1 MISLQTKPKTKKMTK
16 MRNTMI
22 FTTVLTLFLMHI
34 GTAQNAPNLPV
45 ESYFK
50 TGKAGLDTFMSKT
63 IVYPPDAKFNSIAG
77 LSTVSFKIDC
87 SNVPYD
93 IQFETKIGYGI
104 EDAVIEALSLT
115 KGSWI
120 NCNDA
125 SRDGRIKI
133 KIAFSI
139 NNAFLPADADSY
151 VNIMEEGNLIM
162 DDRALAEK
170 INDQVKKEKYAK
182 AKKLLDLL
190 MLRYPYNEDYIK
202 LMHQLEGK
210 ITY

>member
-1 MISLQTKPKTKKMTK
+1 

-22 FTTVLTLFLMHI
+22 FTTILTILFLQV
-34 GTAQNAPNLPV
+34 GTAQNSLNLSV
-45 ESYFK
+45 DNYFK

-77 LSTVSFKIDC
+77 LSIVTFKIDC
-87 SNVPYD
+87 SNEPLD
-93 IQFETKIGYGI
+93 IEFETKIGYGI
-104 EDAVIEALSLT
+104 EEAVEEALSLT

-120 NCNDA
+120 NCNEA
-125 SRDGRIKI
+125 SKDGRIKI

-139 NNAFLPADADSY
+139 NNVFLPADADSY
-151 VNIMEEGNLIM
+151 VNIMEEGNLIL

-170 INDQVKKEKYAK
+170 INDQVKKDKYAK
-182 AKKLLDLL
+182 AKKLLELL

-210 ITY
+210 ITN